1 MRLQVSHLSFAYDND
16 TILKDIHMEIHS
28 GEFIGIL
35 GANGSG
41 KSTLLKNLYGILTP
55 DSGKATLDGKN
66 LLTMGKKEIASRVG
80 VVSQENHIPFSFT
93 VEEIVAM
100 GRTPHKKLFQGDNK
114 KDKEIIQNA
123 LRRFGLLDMAK
134 RDYRQLSGGE
144 KQRVLLA
151 RVVAQES
158 DFLFLDEP
166 TNHLDIGYQI
176 QFFDL
181 VKQLGITVL
190 AAIHD
195 LNMAALYCDRIYTL
209 KEGTVH
215 SSGTPQEILTSETIY
230 QLFNVRS
237 FVDYNDVM
245 KCLSIS
251 FLPGNIYH
259 ERGGSS
265 ETKEYHHVKHYLNPP
280 EPDIHIM

>member
-1 MRLQVSHLSFAYDND
+1 VSHLSFAYDND

-123 LRRFGLLDMAK
+123 LRRLGLLDMAK

-215 SSGTPQEILTSETIY
+215 SSGTPREILTSETIY

-251 FLPGNIYH
+251 FFPGNIYH

-265 ETKEYHHVKHYLNPP
+265 ETKEYHHVKYYLNPP

>member
-1 MRLQVSHLSFAYDND
+1 VSHLSFAYDND

>member
-1 MRLQVSHLSFAYDND
+1 VSHLSFAYDND

-280 EPDIHIM
+280 ETDIHIM